1 MSPRHVQFLNFWQDM
16 FMNNKI
22 VDIDIL
28 PEPKPDG
35 YAMAVSGLD
44 LQFPFSFYFMKQIDN
59 FKTLYEEE
67 ISLLRK
73 DRENIDPSTEKLLE
87 QIYENYIKEFT
98 NKVFNS
104 ITLLRTSPLEQVSDL
119 YFKDFVNI
127 VCNSEASLKDI
138 SVLSYI
144 LKCKIGNE
152 KILNPILLHTFWWEH
167 ANSTLAACQLVH
179 MCPDIINYTRDL
191 TSENFDDYLVG
202 EVTNTMLRRIIESQ
216 ETTELQREI
225 KKVLNLCEKISSFI
239 RTESLQLLQIC
250 YDLLLTELIQL
261 KPIKEIIKIGETD
274 DKIFSTQFIHEVFEM
289 FRNIEPKQTNKI
301 TFAKQSFVMKT
312 NGRGKCPECGNMIGG
327 MNHVSEAGNTRLDD
341 APIRTNLVAK
351 DEKGYIA
358 EAENEDINHNV
369 RNLPP
374 ASYRI
379 LHLFV
384 HSIIGV
390 WAPSNTANTFLRK
403 NNNVTNDSLAYCM
416 GHIKNDWKVLLKILN
431 CPEESLA
438 LLLHAILNRMTL
450 NPPKDSALK
459 TSEEREEWEAK
470 FAQNYVSPLIKNVTN
485 TVTEFR
491 AKLDAALTKTQGSSI
506 IEGEVNQTLL
516 MDQKYKL
523 EHLPRLWRSIG
534 TISFQGFR
542 AYYNSDIEKH
552 ETYFPF
558 ISVFFRY
565 FDKLEK
571 VKYLWPI
578 VNFVQIISSRLGY
591 RLSRE
596 RAQ

>member
-1 MSPRHVQFLNFWQDM
+1 MSFNFMCGWKQITIETLAKQERPLSVLLEGNLCDIIETTYPFEDILKQEMLWCLLCMKYPNNVKSVNHVKYLNRKILEHPNFRLGATKTFLIHDLPEAEMSPRHVQFLNFWQDM

-301 TFAKQSFVMKT
+301 TFAKQSFVMK
-312 NGRGKCPECGNMIGG
+312 
-327 MNHVSEAGNTRLDD
+327 
-341 APIRTNLVAK
+341 
-351 DEKGYIA
+351 
-358 EAENEDINHNV
+358 
-369 RNLPP
+369 
-374 ASYRI
+374 
-379 LHLFV
+379 
-384 HSIIGV
+384 
-390 WAPSNTANTFLRK
+390 
-403 NNNVTNDSLAYCM
+403 
-416 GHIKNDWKVLLKILN
+416 
-431 CPEESLA
+431 
-438 LLLHAILNRMTL
+438 
-450 NPPKDSALK
+450 
-459 TSEEREEWEAK
+459 
-470 FAQNYVSPLIKNVTN
+470 
-485 TVTEFR
+485 
-491 AKLDAALTKTQGSSI
+491 
-506 IEGEVNQTLL
+506 
-516 MDQKYKL
+516 
-523 EHLPRLWRSIG
+523 
-534 TISFQGFR
+534 
-542 AYYNSDIEKH
+542 
-552 ETYFPF
+552 
-558 ISVFFRY
+558 
-565 FDKLEK
+565 
-571 VKYLWPI
+571 
-578 VNFVQIISSRLGY
+578 
-591 RLSRE
+591 
-596 RAQ
+596 